1 MGVEVATP
9 RLLAPEWVVG
19 SQASPQPRALKANVA
34 WSPQS
39 SYNILDAPSR
49 ATAVT
54 WQPISTAP
62 SNQRILVCDDRGH
75 VKVAR
80 QGKLRWY
87 DDAETLIARPIWW
100 MPLPAAPSGAP
111 VKEPEGKARKGRRY
125 R

>member
-1 MGVEVATP
+1 
-9 RLLAPEWVVG
+9 VG
-19 SQASPQPRALKANVA
+19 SQASPQPRGLKTNVV

-49 ATAVT
+49 AVAVT

-62 SNQRILVCDDRGH
+62 SNQRILICDDRGH

-100 MPLPAAPSGAP
+100 MPLPAAPSEAP
-111 VKEPEGKARKGRRY
+111 AKEPEGKARKGRRY